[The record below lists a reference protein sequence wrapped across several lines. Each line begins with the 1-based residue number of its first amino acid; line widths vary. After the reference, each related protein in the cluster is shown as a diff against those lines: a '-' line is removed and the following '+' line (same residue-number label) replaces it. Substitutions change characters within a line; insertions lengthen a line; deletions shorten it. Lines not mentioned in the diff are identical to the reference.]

1 MKFALIFSLLI
12 ASHFSAFAQ
21 IQHDSLHKRV
31 YITPSISISSTLAK
45 VQSSVTYSELNS
57 GQIQEKNSALDIGHV
72 LSELPSLY
80 SVSQNGNNIGYTS
93 ISLRGFDQRRI
104 SVMINGVPQNDPED
118 HNVYMINVP
127 DIASSSESIQ
137 VQRGAGLMNYG
148 SAAMAGSINIQT
160 IAGAS
165 QYKVTASQFIGF
177 QQLFSNNDNQDTWY
191 PSITKSS
198 LHIQSGLIGSKYA
211 FNAKLTS
218 IQSLGSRKHSY
229 SSLQSYFLSA
239 TRFDDKST
247 SQINVYGGPISDALA
262 YTGLPKSWINSPSL
276 QRENLNGWSYDSSG
290 ATVGWFTNRRRQEI
304 ENFSQPHIEILNDIH
319 ISEHLSLK
327 STLFHYSGEGFFD
340 YDASWADAATL
351 RITPEYG
358 FQDSIIPANALI
370 RGFVGNSQYGWIPR
384 LVWEHEKGVLTLG
397 AEYRSH
403 NSIHWGKI
411 RYAEQLP
418 SGFDPDYTMYEYQG
432 HRRILSA
439 FAREEWNISD
449 KFSLKAEA
457 QLVYH
462 VYGISKEKAGNSYT
476 SYIDING
483 NSIGNGNQ
491 LFSKDYLFLNP
502 RIGSVL
508 KADED
513 NTFSFSLAY
522 TSREPRMRNLYAAED
537 SYFGARPLFQSSILP
552 NGQIAFD
559 FSHPLVK
566 PEHMLNTELGWKYQ
580 SNNVNVGITIYV
592 MNYYN
597 ELVKSGRLDIF
608 GVPVDGNAPRTD
620 HMGIELELSKS
631 FMVSQ
636 SYTLEL
642 AGNLTYSKNTIID
655 YTYYTAKGE
664 AVSLNNNTVAGF
676 PDIIG
681 FGRISLRNNSTLLSI
696 HSKIMGGFH
705 TDNFGNL
712 LRTDARIKEDLSNSL
727 TGYYTDN
734 TVNSY
739 TVFGMD
745 IQYECK
751 NVSIGIPALRLKMQ
765 AINIFDTLYASGGE
779 GKEFFPGQ
787 RRTIIFGAEIDF

>member
-457 QLVYH
+457 QLVHH

-751 NVSIGIPALRLKMQ
+751 IVSIGIPALRLKMQ

>member
-198 LHIQSGLIGSKYA
+198 LHIQSGLIGSQYA

-457 QLVYH
+457 QLVHH

-751 NVSIGIPALRLKMQ
+751 IVSIGIPALRLKMQ

>member
-1 MKFALIFSLLI
+1 MWKYLLRNNYLYTYSALTMKFALIFSLLI

-21 IQHDSLHKRV
+21 IQHDSVHKRV

-80 SVSQNGNNIGYTS
+80 SVTQNGNNIGYTS

-198 LHIQSGLIGSKYA
+198 LHIQSGLIGSQYA

-229 SSLQSYFLSA
+229 STLQSYFLSA
-239 TRFDDKST
+239 TRFDDKSI

-449 KFSLKAEA
+449 KFSIKAEA
-457 QLVYH
+457 QLVH
-462 VYGISKEKAGNSYT
+462 HLYGISKEKAGNSYT
-476 SYIDING
+476 SYVDING
-483 NSIGNGNQ
+483 SSIGNGNQ
-491 LFSKDYLFLNP
+491 LFSKNYLF
-502 RIGSVL
+502 
-508 KADED
+508 
-513 NTFSFSLAY
+513 
-522 TSREPRMRNLYAAED
+522 
-537 SYFGARPLFQSSILP
+537 
-552 NGQIAFD
+552 
-559 FSHPLVK
+559 
-566 PEHMLNTELGWKYQ
+566 
-580 SNNVNVGITIYV
+580 
-592 MNYYN
+592 
-597 ELVKSGRLDIF
+597 
-608 GVPVDGNAPRTD
+608 
-620 HMGIELELSKS
+620 
-631 FMVSQ
+631 
-636 SYTLEL
+636 
-642 AGNLTYSKNTIID
+642 
-655 YTYYTAKGE
+655 
-664 AVSLNNNTVAGF
+664 
-676 PDIIG
+676 
-681 FGRISLRNNSTLLSI
+681 
-696 HSKIMGGFH
+696 
-705 TDNFGNL
+705 
-712 LRTDARIKEDLSNSL
+712 
-727 TGYYTDN
+727 
-734 TVNSY
+734 
-739 TVFGMD
+739 
-745 IQYECK
+745 
-751 NVSIGIPALRLKMQ
+751 
-765 AINIFDTLYASGGE
+765 
-779 GKEFFPGQ
+779 
-787 RRTIIFGAEIDF
+787 

>member
-384 LVWEHEKGVLTLG
+384 LVWEHEKGLLTLG

-457 QLVYH
+457 QLVHH

-631 FMVSQ
+631 FMISQ

>member
-449 KFSLKAEA
+449 KFSLKVEA
-457 QLVYH
+457 QLVHH

>member
-457 QLVYH
+457 QLVHH

-552 NGQIAFD
+552 NRQIAFD

>member
-457 QLVYH
+457 QLVHH

-696 HSKIMGGFH
+696 HSKIRGGFH

>member
-127 DIASSSESIQ
+127 DIATSSESIQ

-457 QLVYH
+457 QLVHH